1 MLSGDGVRTRK
12 FTTVRG
18 FREGYSMAEV
28 DVFLEQ
34 VAVVLD
40 ELHAQLQQQIDSTP
54 SAAAAKLLE
63 LAQHTADSH
72 IHAAE
77 QQAQEQIESLRHQVE
92 ALNARISELQ
102 EIEREYR
109 NRLKDFIASHL
120 DEL

>member
-1 MLSGDGVRTRK
+1 MLDGDDVRSRK

-34 VAVVLD
+34 IAVALD
-40 ELHAQLQQQIDSTP
+40 EMHAQLADHADANP
-54 SAAAAKLLE
+54 VLAAARLLE
-63 LAQHTADSH
+63 LAQQTADSH
-72 IHAAE
+72 LE
-77 QQAQEQIESLRHQVE
+77 QAQRQAQEHLDGLTHQVA
-92 ALNARISELQ
+92 ALNARIAELQ

-109 NRLKDFIASHL
+109 VRLKDFIASHL

>member
-1 MLSGDGVRTRK
+1 MLSGEAVRTRK

-34 VAVVLD
+34 VAVALD
-40 ELHAQLQQQIDSTP
+40 ELRSQIQQQVDATP
-54 SAAAAKLLE
+54 SAAAARILE
-63 LAQHTADSH
+63 LAQQTADSH
-72 IHAAE
+72 VHAAE
-77 QQAQEQIESLRHQVE
+77 QQAKAQIEGLRHQVE
-92 ALNARISELQ
+92 ALNARIAELQ
-102 EIEREYR
+102 QIEREYR

>member
-1 MLSGDGVRTRK
+1 MLDGEGVRTRK

-34 VAVVLD
+34 VAVALD
-40 ELHAQLQQQIDSTP
+40 ELHTQLEQQSDATP
-54 SAAAAKLLE
+54 AFAAAKLLE
-63 LAQHTADSH
+63 LAQQTADSH
-72 IHAAE
+72 LQAAE
-77 QQAQEQIESLRHQVE
+77 REAQAQIEGLSHQVA

-102 EIEREYR
+102 QIEREYR
-109 NRLKDFIASHL
+109 NRLKDFISSHL